1 MRKQKIFCSI
11 ALTGLIFLSGC
22 ASFPEMTEEQEEAI
36 VEYAAGLLIQNMKDY
51 DSRLVD
57 LSLYADP
64 EIIPEETPQPESGGM
79 DEVADTEKVDVVEGE
94 VYGTIDSLLVP
105 EGVTL
110 TYTGSS
116 IADTYPDDDSGE
128 PFFALD
134 ATTGNK
140 LLVLKFAMTNTT
152 GEEQT
157 IDVFGVSPKCTVIV
171 NGTEKKHTLST
182 MLLDDLSTYAGT
194 LATGEEVSLVLLVE
208 METAVLEQVES
219 IELKVTTETGSVTT
233 LLQ

>member
-1 MRKQKIFCSI
+1 MRNKKIFCSM

-64 EIIPEETPQPESGGM
+64 EVLPEETPEPESSGM
-79 DEVADTEKVDVVEGE
+79 DEVADTEKVDVSDGE
-94 VYGTIDSLLVP
+94 VYGSVETLLVP

-110 TYTGSS
+110 TYVGNSV
-116 IADTYPDDDSGE
+116 ANTYPEGDDGE

-134 ATTGNK
+134 ATTGNQ
-140 LLVLKFAMTNTT
+140 LLVLKFTMTNTT
-152 GEEQT
+152 GEEQAV
-157 IDVFGVSPKCTVIV
+157 DVLGVSPKFRVIV
-171 NGTEKKHTLST
+171 NGTENKHTLST
-182 MLLDDLSTYAGT
+182 MLLDDLSTYVGT
-194 LATGEEVSLVLLVE
+194 LAAGEEVSLVLLVE
-208 METAVLEQVES
+208 IESAVLEQVES
-219 IELKVTTETGSVTT
+219 IELKVTTDEGSVTT

>member
-1 MRKQKIFCSI
+1 MRKRKFFCSM

-64 EIIPEETPQPESGGM
+64 EVLPEETPAPESGGM
-79 DEVADTEKVDVVEGE
+79 DDVADTEKVDVSTGE
-94 VYGTIDSLLVP
+94 VYGSVESLLVP

-110 TYTGSS
+110 TYVGNSVTDS
-116 IADTYPDDDSGE
+116 YPEGDDGE
-128 PFFALD
+128 PYFALD
-134 ATTGNK
+134 AAEGNQ
-140 LLVLKFAMTNTT
+140 LLVLKFTMTNTT
-152 GEEQT
+152 GEEQKV
-157 IDVFGVSPKCTVIV
+157 DVLGLSPKFRVIV
-171 NGTEKKHTLST
+171 NDTENKNASPT
-182 MLLDDLSTYAGT
+182 MLLDDLRIYAGT
-194 LATGEEVSLVLLVE
+194 LAAGEEVSLVLIVE
-208 METAVLEQVES
+208 MESSLLEQVES
-219 IELKVTTETGSVTT
+219 IEMTVTTDEGSVTT